1 MNTRTGNY
9 IIKVFF
15 LFFFFK
21 IVTIGQT
28 DITSLENKLRLARN
42 SEKVDILN
50 ELAYL
55 NNRSSYKHSLEYSK
69 QALNLATKI
78 NYLKGQSDAYRNIG
92 LCNYLFNNLREA
104 EANFNKSLKISS
116 ANKDSAGLAK
126 TLNDIGLIYWRKN
139 EFTDAFKYYLRSI
152 EYSTPIELD
161 VETAKSLNYLG
172 LIYWKW
178 SEYALALDFFTR
190 SLKIKERLNNSF
202 EIVVSLNNIANIY
215 NELGNYILALQN
227 ANRALNIAQKMN
239 DKYGIGRA
247 LNILGVTY
255 FKLGEFEKAKESQLK
270 SIEVKESVGDISGL
284 GFSYSDLGN
293 IYLETN
299 KFDKALEYFKKS
311 LSYREKLNDHYGIAT
326 IMNAIGK
333 VYTRTGDFVTSNNF
347 LTQSLDIASREN
359 LKEVVKNNYL
369 SFSELYE
376 KQGNNTKALNF
387 YKLYSATKDSIFNM
401 DNIKRIAQ
409 LQVRNE
415 FEEKEKEIQF
425 LKKERQIQT
434 LEVERQKSQI
444 AILIIV
450 LIVVALIILSII
462 FRIRYIN
469 KTNKLLEEKNKEI
482 QLREKELIEAN
493 TTKDKF
499 ISIIAHD
506 LRSPFTGLLGMSQIL
521 IDGYEFLP
529 KEKVRF
535 FLKEFRASI
544 VYLLDLIENLL
555 NWARL
560 QSGRIEFTPENF
572 KLYDETQKIVNLLSA
587 NASVKNI
594 NIVNKIEKDI
604 QVSADKNMITSVL
617 QNVTANAIKFTKPE
631 GNIKISSLF
640 DDGFVKVIIS
650 DDGVGIQPERLNSI
664 FSSNITSSGTDNEKG
679 SGLGLALCKDFVE
692 RNGGKIWIES
702 EPDKGTTISFTIKK
716 V

>member
-1 MNTRTGNY
+1 
-9 IIKVFF
+9 
-15 LFFFFK
+15 
-21 IVTIGQT
+21 
-28 DITSLENKLRLARN
+28 
-42 SEKVDILN
+42 
-50 ELAYL
+50 L

-190 SLKIKERLNNSF
+190 SLKIKERLNDSF

-227 ANRALNIAQKMN
+227 ANRALNIAQKMK

-311 LSYREKLNDHYGIAT
+311 LYYREKLNDHYGIAT

-716 V
+716 VV